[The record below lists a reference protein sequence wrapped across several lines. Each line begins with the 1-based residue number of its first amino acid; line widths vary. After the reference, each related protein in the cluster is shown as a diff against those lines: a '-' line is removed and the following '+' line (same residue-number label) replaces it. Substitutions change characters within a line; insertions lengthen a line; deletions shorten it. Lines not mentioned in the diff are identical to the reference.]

1 MVSAKSNFSVN
12 KRAAIISMAVGLLM
26 FAAKISA
33 YLITGSSAIFSDA
46 AESVVHIFATGMALF
61 SIILSN
67 KPADQSHFYGHGN
80 VEYFS
85 AGIEGFL
92 IILAAV
98 VIIFESTKDLI
109 LGVELQKMDIGLYV
123 ITAAGII
130 NLLLGLFLIRTGNK
144 TGSLTLVADGKHV
157 LTDSYTSIG
166 VMIGIILVLLTG
178 IKEIDPIF
186 AIIVA
191 TNILFTGYKLIRQS
205 IGGLMNETDE
215 NMLKKISDLLLSIR
229 KDYWIDLHQL
239 RFWTSGERV
248 FIDFHLI
255 VPFYFTVKQSHDEED
270 FIKTELQKH
279 LPNADLKIHFD
290 YCWDELCRLCEHS
303 SCNYRKELF
312 TQKFIWNKD
321 KLIGKTIIQKV
332 E

>member
-1 MVSAKSNFSVN
+1 MNTNSTNFNIN
-12 KRAAIISMAVGLLM
+12 KRAAIISMAVGLIM

-33 YLITGSSAIFSDA
+33 YIITGSSAIFSDA

-61 SIILSN
+61 SIFLSN
-67 KPADQSHFYGHGN
+67 KPADESHFYGHGN

-92 IILAAV
+92 IIVAAV
-98 VIIFESTKDLI
+98 VIIFESAKDLI
-109 LGVELQKMDIGLYV
+109 LGVELQKMDVGLYV

-130 NLLLGLFLIRTGNK
+130 NMILGLFLIKTGKK

-166 VMIGIILVLLTG
+166 VMIGIILVIITG
-178 IKEIDPIF
+178 IQIIDPIF
-186 AIIVA
+186 AIFVA
-191 TNILFTGYKLIRQS
+191 TNILVTGYKLIRQS
-205 IGGLMNETDE
+205 IGGLMNETDISI
-215 NMLKKISDLLLSIR
+215 LKKITNKLLSIR
-229 KDYWIDLHQL
+229 KEYWIDLHQL
-239 RFWTSGERV
+239 RFWTSGDRV

-270 FIKTELQKH
+270 FIKSELQKEFS
-279 LPNADLKIHFD
+279 NADLKIHFD
-290 YCWDELCRLCEHS
+290 YCWNELCKLCEYQACPH
-303 SCNYRKELF
+303 RKDSFARKVDL
-312 TQKFIWNKD
+312 NKE
-321 KLIGKTIIQKV
+321 KLIGGTVIPKV

>member
-1 MVSAKSNFSVN
+1 MNTTKSNFSVN
-12 KRAAIISMAVGLLM
+12 KRAAIISMGVGLLM
-26 FAAKISA
+26 FTAKISA

-61 SIILSN
+61 SIFLSN

-92 IILAAV
+92 IIIAAV

-166 VMIGIILVLLTG
+166 VMIGILLVIFTG

-215 NMLKKISDLLLSIR
+215 TLLKKISELLLSIR
-229 KDYWIDLHQL
+229 KNYWIDLHQL

-270 FIKTELQKH
+270 FIKAELQK
-279 LPNADLKIHFD
+279 LFPNADLKIHFD
-290 YCWDELCRLCEHS
+290 YCWDDLCKLCEYADCS
-303 SCNYRKELF
+303 SRKELF
-312 TQKFIWNKD
+312 SQKIIWNKE
-321 KLIGKTIIQKV
+321 KLIGSTIIPKV
-332 E
+332 G

>member
-1 MVSAKSNFSVN
+1 MNTTKSNFSVN

-26 FAAKISA
+26 FTAKISA

-61 SIILSN
+61 SIFLSN

-92 IILAAV
+92 IIIAAV

-166 VMIGIILVLLTG
+166 VMIGILLVIFTG

-215 NMLKKISDLLLSIR
+215 TLLKKISELLLSIR
-229 KDYWIDLHQL
+229 KNYWIDLHQL

-270 FIKTELQKH
+270 FIKAELQK
-279 LPNADLKIHFD
+279 LFPNADLKIHFD
-290 YCWDELCRLCEHS
+290 YCWDDLCKLCEYADCS
-303 SCNYRKELF
+303 SRKELIS
-312 TQKFIWNKD
+312 QKIIWNKE
-321 KLIGKTIIQKV
+321 KLIGSTIIPKV
-332 E
+332 G

>member
-1 MVSAKSNFSVN
+1 MSTNSTNFNIN
-12 KRAAIISMAVGLLM
+12 KRAAIISMAVGLIM

-33 YLITGSSAIFSDA
+33 YIITGSSAIFSDA

-61 SIILSN
+61 SIFLSN
-67 KPADQSHFYGHGN
+67 KPADESHFYGHGN

-92 IILAAV
+92 IIVAAV
-98 VIIFESTKDLI
+98 VIIFESAKDLI
-109 LGVELQKMDIGLYV
+109 LGVELQKMDVGLYV

-130 NLLLGLFLIRTGNK
+130 NMILGLFLIRTGKK

-166 VMIGIILVLLTG
+166 VMIGIILVIITG
-178 IKEIDPIF
+178 IQIIDPIF
-186 AIIVA
+186 AIFVA
-191 TNILFTGYKLIRQS
+191 TNILITGYKLIRQS
-205 IGGLMNETDE
+205 IGGLMNETDISI
-215 NMLKKISDLLLSIR
+215 LKNIIDKLLSIR
-229 KDYWIDLHQL
+229 KEYWIDLHQL
-239 RFWTSGERV
+239 RFWTSGDRI

-270 FIKTELQKH
+270 FIKTELQKEF
-279 LPNADLKIHFD
+279 PNADLKIHFD
-290 YCWDELCRLCEHS
+290 YCWDELCKLCQYQACIHRTES
-303 SCNYRKELF
+303 FSRKVD
-312 TQKFIWNKD
+312 WNKE
-321 KLIGKTIIQKV
+321 KLIGGTVIPKV

>member
-1 MVSAKSNFSVN
+1 MSQKENNFSVN

-61 SIILSN
+61 SIIYSN

-92 IILAAV
+92 IIVAAV
-98 VIIFESTKDLI
+98 VIIYESAKDLI
-109 LGVELQKMDIGLYV
+109 LGVELQKMNIGLYV
-123 ITAAGII
+123 ITVAGII
-130 NLLLGLFLIRTGNK
+130 NLLLGLFLIRTGKK

-166 VMIGIILVLLTG
+166 VMIGIILVIFTG
-178 IKEIDPIF
+178 IEEIDPIF
-186 AIIVA
+186 AIFVA
-191 TNILFTGYKLIRQS
+191 SNILFTGYKLVRQS

-215 NMLKKISDLLLSIR
+215 QLLKKIADLLLSIR
-229 KDYWIDLHQL
+229 KEYWIDLHQL

-255 VPFYFTVKQSHDEED
+255 IPFYFTVKQSHDEED
-270 FIKTELQKH
+270 YIKSELQK
-279 LPNADLKIHFD
+279 LFNNIDLKIHFD
-290 YCWDELCRLCEHS
+290 YCWDDLCKLCEYED
-303 SCNYRKELF
+303 CNERKE
-312 TQKFIWNKD
+312 KFSEKIKWNKE
-321 KLIGKTIIQKV
+321 KLIGATIIPKK

>member
-1 MVSAKSNFSVN
+1 MNTTKSNFSVN

-26 FAAKISA
+26 FTAKISA

-61 SIILSN
+61 SIFLSN

-85 AGIEGFL
+85 AGIEGIL
-92 IILAAV
+92 IIIAAV

-166 VMIGIILVLLTG
+166 VMIGILLVIFTG

-215 NMLKKISDLLLSIR
+215 TLLKKISELLLSIR
-229 KDYWIDLHQL
+229 KNYWIDLHQL

-270 FIKTELQKH
+270 FIKAELQK
-279 LPNADLKIHFD
+279 LFPNADLKIHFD
-290 YCWDELCRLCEHS
+290 YCWDDLCKLCEYADCS
-303 SCNYRKELF
+303 SRKELIS
-312 TQKFIWNKD
+312 QKIIWNKE
-321 KLIGKTIIQKV
+321 KLIGSTIIPKV
-332 E
+332 G

>member
-1 MVSAKSNFSVN
+1 MTQKEDNFSVN

-26 FAAKISA
+26 FTAKISA

-61 SIILSN
+61 SIIFSN

-92 IILAAV
+92 IIVAAV
-98 VIIFESTKDLI
+98 VIIYESAKDLI

-130 NLLLGLFLIRTGNK
+130 NLLLGLFLIRTGKK

-166 VMIGIILVLLTG
+166 VMVGIILVLFTG

-215 NMLKKISDLLLSIR
+215 EILKKISDLLLSIR

-270 FIKTELQKH
+270 FIKSELQKIF
-279 LPNADLKIHFD
+279 PNVDLKIHFD
-290 YCWDELCRLCEHS
+290 YCWDDLCKLCSFEECPH
-303 SCNYRKELF
+303 RKEIF
-312 TQKFIWNKD
+312 SEKFLWNKE
-321 KLIGKTIIQKV
+321 KLIGGTIIPKAG
-332 E
+332 

>member
-1 MVSAKSNFSVN
+1 MNQKETNFSIN

-26 FAAKISA
+26 FTAKISA

-61 SIILSN
+61 SIIFSN

-92 IILAAV
+92 IIVAAV
-98 VIIFESTKDLI
+98 VIIYESAKDLI

-123 ITAAGII
+123 ITAAGMI
-130 NLLLGLFLIRTGNK
+130 NLLLGLFLIRTGKK

-166 VMIGIILVLLTG
+166 VMVGIILVIFTG

-205 IGGLMNETDE
+205 IGGLMNETDQE
-215 NMLKKISDLLLSIR
+215 ILKKISDLLLSIR

-270 FIKTELQKH
+270 FIKSELQKIFS
-279 LPNADLKIHFD
+279 NADLKIHFD
-290 YCWDELCRLCEHS
+290 YCWSDLCKL
-303 SCNYRKELF
+303 CNYNECPHRTEILSEKIF
-312 TQKFIWNKD
+312 WNKE
-321 KLIGKTIIQKV
+321 KLIGGTIIPKA

>member
-1 MVSAKSNFSVN
+1 MSTNSANFNIN
-12 KRAAIISMAVGLLM
+12 KRAAIISMAVGLIM

-33 YLITGSSAIFSDA
+33 YIITGSSAIFSDA

-61 SIILSN
+61 SIFLSN
-67 KPADQSHFYGHGN
+67 KPADESHFYGHGN

-92 IILAAV
+92 IIVAAV
-98 VIIFESTKDLI
+98 VIIFESAKDLI
-109 LGVELQKMDIGLYV
+109 LGVELQKMDVGLYV

-130 NLLLGLFLIRTGNK
+130 NMILGLFLIRTGKK

-166 VMIGIILVLLTG
+166 VMIGIILVIITG
-178 IKEIDPIF
+178 IQIIDPIF
-186 AIIVA
+186 AIFVA
-191 TNILFTGYKLIRQS
+191 TNILVTGYKLIRQS
-205 IGGLMNETDE
+205 IGGLMNETDISI
-215 NMLKKISDLLLSIR
+215 LKNITDKLLSIR
-229 KDYWIDLHQL
+229 KEYWIDLHQL
-239 RFWTSGERV
+239 RFWTSGDRI

-270 FIKTELQKH
+270 FIKNELQKEF
-279 LPNADLKIHFD
+279 PNADLKIHFD
-290 YCWDELCRLCEHS
+290 YCWDELCKLCQYQA
-303 SCNYRKELF
+303 CTYRKESF
-312 TQKFIWNKD
+312 SRKVDWNKE
-321 KLIGKTIIQKV
+321 KLIGGTVIPKV

>member
-1 MVSAKSNFSVN
+1 MNQTKNNFTVN
-12 KRAAIISMAVGLLM
+12 KRAAFISMGVGLLM

-33 YLITGSSAIFSDA
+33 YLLTGSSAIFSDA

-61 SIILSN
+61 SIIFSN

-98 VIIFESTKDLI
+98 VIIFESAKDLI
-109 LGVELQKMDIGLYV
+109 LGVELQKLDIGLFV
-123 ITAAGII
+123 ITSAGII
-130 NLLLGLFLIRTGNK
+130 NLLLGLFLIRTGK
-144 TGSLTLVADGKHV
+144 QTGSLTLIADGKHV

-166 VMIGIILVLLTG
+166 VMIGISLVIFTG

-191 TNILFTGYKLIRQS
+191 ANILVTGYKLIRQS
-205 IGGLMNETDE
+205 IGGLMNETDQIL
-215 NMLKKISDLLLSIR
+215 LKKISDIIISIR

-255 VPFYFTVKQSHDEED
+255 IPFYFTVKQSHDEED
-270 FIKTELQKH
+270 RIKSELRNH
-279 LPNADLKIHFD
+279 FTNVDLKIHFD
-290 YCWDELCRLCEHS
+290 YCWDELCKLCEYNNCLH
-303 SCNYRKELF
+303 RKEKLSQRF
-312 TQKFIWNKD
+312 EWNRD
-321 KLIGKTIIQKV
+321 KLIGGTIIQKN